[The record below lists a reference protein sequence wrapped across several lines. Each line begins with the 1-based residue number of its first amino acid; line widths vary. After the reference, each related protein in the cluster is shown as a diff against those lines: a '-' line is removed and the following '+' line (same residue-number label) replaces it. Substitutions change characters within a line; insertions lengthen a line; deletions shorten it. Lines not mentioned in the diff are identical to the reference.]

1 MDDSLLILWAQAVP
15 LWALQH
21 LPIAVFIFCFGAS
34 VGSFMNVVIYRLP
47 AGISVI
53 SPPSRCP
60 VCGVRLTWRENL
72 PIVGWLLLRGR
83 CKACGVRI
91 SPQYVI
97 VELAMAVLFLGLY
110 ILLFAVP
117 PSTPWWGQLGGP
129 WWHASGLF
137 RLPVP
142 AGAWPAYVALTF
154 MFAGLLAMT
163 VIDARTFTI
172 PIEIPLVVTLIAWAA
187 YLVQGLLPMP
197 RGAWNGWPIPGE
209 CWQPA
214 LAGFGGLLGIALS
227 TLLLRTGRL
236 RPSFADYQ
244 DYLKEGQQLADY
256 PHARREMVAE
266 LLFLMPVVVLGL
278 VGWWV
283 GGLMPASPPPVWVQA
298 LGGSV
303 LGYLVGGGI
312 VWIVRI
318 LGTLAFG
325 REAMGMGDVHLMAA
339 VGAVLGWPDALVV
352 FFLAPFLGLGW
363 AALRM
368 VLARFSGK
376 FDRELPYGPHLAAAT
391 LLLVLFRP
399 WIAVSLQ
406 VATGLPIL
414 PSPHLC
420 P

>member
-1 MDDSLLILWAQAVP
+1 M
-15 LWALQH
+15 
-21 LPIAVFIFCFGAS
+21 
-34 VGSFMNVVIYRLP
+34 
-47 AGISVI
+47 
-53 SPPSRCP
+53 
-60 VCGVRLTWRENL
+60 
-72 PIVGWLLLRGR
+72 LRGR

-97 VELAMAVLFLGLY
+97 VEAAMAVLFTGLY
-110 ILLFAVP
+110 VLLFVVP
-117 PSTPWWGQLGGP
+117 PSTPWWGQIGGP

-137 RLPVP
+137 HLPVP
-142 AGAWPAYVALTF
+142 SGAWPSYVALAF

-172 PIEIPLVVTLIAWAA
+172 PIQIPLVVTLIAWAA

-197 RGAWNGWPIPGE
+197 RGAGNGWPIPAT
-209 CWQPA
+209 CWQPT
-214 LAGFGGLLGIALS
+214 LAAAGGLLGIGLS
-227 TLLLRTGRL
+227 MLLLRTGRL
-236 RPSFADYQ
+236 RPSFADYE
-244 DYLKEGQQLADY
+244 DYLKEEQQLADY
-256 PHARREMVAE
+256 PYARREMIAE
-266 LLFLMPVVVLGL
+266 LLFLTPPVVLGL
-278 VGWWV
+278 AGWWM
-283 GGLMPASPPPVWVQA
+283 GDQLPESPPPVWVQA

-339 VGAVLGWPDALVV
+339 VGAVLGWRDAIVV

-363 AALRM
+363 AVLRM

-399 WIAVSLQ
+399 WIAAGLQ

-414 PSPHLC
+414 PPPHLC